1 MLGLVEKKQ
10 CIITVAAMFVLL
22 LTAVS
27 HADIYRF
34 VDKDGV
40 IHLANVPKSGAYK
53 RVMKEP
59 APPAMLHYDRIIQSK
74 SAKYNLDPSLIRALI
89 TAESN
94 WDSKAISQKGAI
106 GLMQIM
112 PETASDMQISNPFD
126 PEQNIEAGSRYIRLL
141 LDRFDGD
148 LELAIAA
155 YNAGP
160 STVERAGGIPRITE
174 TRQFL
179 DNVLSLHDGR
189 SSIKPSRIYRI
200 KNKDGSILFTNIP
213 PL

>member
-1 MLGLVEKKQ
+1 MKKTYG
-10 CIITVAAMFVLL
+10 ILTLIVVLFL
-22 LTAVS
+22 HAVS
-27 HADIYRF
+27 YADIYRF
-34 VDKDGV
+34 VDRDGV
-40 IHLANVPKSGAYK
+40 IHLTNVPKSPAYE
-53 RVMKEP
+53 RIMKEP
-59 APPAMLHYDRIIQSK
+59 EPRAVVHYDRIIENK

-94 WDSKAISQKGAI
+94 WDSTAISQKGAI

-112 PETASDMQISNPFD
+112 PDTATDMQISNPFD

-141 LDRFDGD
+141 LDKFDGY

-160 STVERAGGIPRITE
+160 TTVERAGGVPRITE

-179 DNVLSLHDGR
+179 NNVLSIHQGKP
-189 SSIKPSRIYRI
+189 SKKPSRIYRVQ
-200 KNKDGSILFTNIP
+200 NKDGSILFTNIP